1 MKLTTPFSI
10 LKDVLKNKSPKVI
23 SPDQISCSIDEF
35 EVPIK
40 ECAVEVE
47 AHMEEPNLD
56 FWDEECEGH
65 PTNSHCKVYDG

>member
-1 MKLTTPFSI
+1 MKLTTPFTI
-10 LKDVLKNKSPKVI
+10 LGDALKNKKSEKV
-23 SPDQISCSIDEF
+23 SCSIDEL
-35 EVPIK
+35 EVSIK

-65 PTNSHCKVYDG
+65 PTNSHCKVYDD